1 MNTLAERHSRAPI
14 LAKERQSN
22 SCRASIGGAAFL
34 TMMMINLSAWAE
46 YRIQQGDT
54 IEISVAGIPELR
66 QRTTV
71 QPDGAIAFPLVGAV
85 AVEGLTPAELR
96 TAAQTQLARKI
107 YRMRGND
114 GKEILTVIQ
123 QDDVSAAIVG
133 YRPIYVTGDVAKPG
147 EQTFWPNMSVSQG
160 LALAGG
166 AVPPQARFPKPSRD
180 LSALK
185 TDYGLALVE
194 LAQATAKTA
203 RVTAE
208 LEGESDLVG
217 FNFSDLP
224 LPKEELVEIQ
234 ESEKEI
240 LRARVAKYRRELD
253 FLKAAVDQSDERISV
268 IQKQQ
273 EEEEQGSRA
282 DTVELR
288 RLVDLLSKG
297 QETNPRIT
305 DARRAL
311 LLSSTRA
318 LQVSAELLELKRQK
332 AESARAVQRLEDEQ
346 RVSLLKELQD
356 AASAKAVSRIKIE
369 ALEADFGPLPHTPG
383 LFRTG
388 DDMQQTVEVVRQR
401 RGDSTKSIVGDDFV
415 LMPGDVIKVSF
426 RAPEKS
432 AQNDR

>member
-1 MNTLAERHSRAPI
+1 
-14 LAKERQSN
+14 
-22 SCRASIGGAAFL
+22 
-34 TMMMINLSAWAE
+34 
-46 YRIQQGDT
+46 
-54 IEISVAGIPELR
+54 
-66 QRTTV
+66 
-71 QPDGAIAFPLVGAV
+71 
-85 AVEGLTPAELR
+85 
-96 TAAQTQLARKI
+96 
-107 YRMRGND
+107 
-114 GKEILTVIQ
+114 
-123 QDDVSAAIVG
+123 
-133 YRPIYVTGDVAKPG
+133 VAKPG
-147 EQTFWPNMSVSQG
+147 EQTFWPNMSVRQA

-194 LAQATAKTA
+194 LAQATAKIA

-208 LEGESDLVG
+208 LKGESDLVG
-217 FNFSDLP
+217 VDFSNLP
-224 LPKEELVEIQ
+224 LPREELVEIQ

-240 LRARVAKYRRELD
+240 LRARVANYRRELD

-318 LQVSAELLELKRQK
+318 LQVNAELLELKRQK
-332 AESARAVQRLEDEQ
+332 AESARAVQRIEDER
-346 RVSLLKELQD
+346 RVSLLMELQD
-356 AASAKAVSRIKIE
+356 AASAKTVSRIKIE
-369 ALEADFGPLPHTPG
+369 ALEADFGPLPHAPG
-383 LFRTG
+383 LFGTEEE
-388 DDMQQTVEVVRQR
+388 MQQSVEVVRQG
-401 RGDSTKSIVGDDFV
+401 RGVSTKSIVGDDFV